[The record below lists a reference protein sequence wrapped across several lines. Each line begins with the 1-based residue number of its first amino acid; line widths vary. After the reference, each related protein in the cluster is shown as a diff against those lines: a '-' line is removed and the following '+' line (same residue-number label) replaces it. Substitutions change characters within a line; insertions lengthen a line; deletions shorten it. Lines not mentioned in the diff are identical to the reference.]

1 MHTTFA
7 KVALLCT
14 TLIGVTSS
22 TVLAHHSYAMFDRDT
37 VSTVQGTIAKV
48 EWVNPHVLFWAYV
61 SNGKGG
67 HDLYGFESASVSGL
81 ARQGWT
87 MSTLKAGDKVT
98 IDYNPLRDGRTGG
111 FFVSATF
118 ADGSKTPG
126 GG

>member
-1 MHTTFA
+1 MRA
-7 KVALLCT
+7 KFVNVALLCSF
-14 TLIGVTSS
+14 IVGVT
-22 TVLAHHSYAMFDRDT
+22 TATTFAHHSYAMFDRTRVAT
-37 VSTVQGTIAKV
+37 VKGTIARV
-48 EWVNPHVLFWAYV
+48 EWVDPHVFFWAYV